1 MNGEEIA
8 GTLHEKELQNANQT
22 EFRTEKVRKKQNLIN
37 GSLSRKVMIIRLIVT
52 GWFKKRL
59 EQKISQYFLELH
71 ECPCGNLKTHL
82 DQSNHA
88 TKTYW
93 NGATGTDIQIY
104 RYTENVD
111 FSITEKLDIN

>member
-22 EFRTEKVRKKQNLIN
+22 EFRTEKVRKKKNMIN
-37 GSLSRKVMIIRLIVT
+37 GSLSRKVMIICVIVT

-71 ECPCGNLKTHL
+71 ECPCGNLKLTWINPIMQQKHIEME
-82 DQSNHA
+82 QQA
-88 TKTYW
+88 
-93 NGATGTDIQIY
+93 QIY
-104 RYTENVD
+104 RYT
-111 FSITEKLDIN
+111 DIQIQKTLTCLLQKN

>member
-71 ECPCGNLKTHL
+71 E
-82 DQSNHA
+82 
-88 TKTYW
+88 
-93 NGATGTDIQIY
+93 
-104 RYTENVD
+104 
-111 FSITEKLDIN
+111 